1 MGSTVNNAAGTSVVE
16 CRGVQKSY
24 RTGKVVTPAL
34 RGIDL
39 MIPVGSLFMLMGPS
53 GCGKTTLISIIA
65 GILSPDSG
73 DAHVLGT
80 ALNRLDPLQKTSF
93 RGANVGFVFQSYN
106 LIPTLTCTE
115 NVMIPLLLNG
125 VQRANAKRRAQE
137 MLAKLGL
144 TEKIN
149 AFPANLSGGQQQR
162 VAIARALV
170 HEPRLV
176 VCDEP
181 TSALDHQTGA
191 EVMELFA
198 EERAKGER
206 TFIIVTHDSRILPFA
221 DAIGFLDD
229 GRVVEVKSQQ
239 RES

>member
-1 MGSTVNNAAGTSVVE
+1 MIVD
-16 CRGVQKSY
+16 CRGIEKTYAV
-24 RTGKVVTPAL
+24 GKVVTPAL

-39 MIPVGSLFMLMGPS
+39 EVSAGSLFMLMGPS

-65 GILSPDSG
+65 GILSPDAG
-73 DAHVLGT
+73 EIHVLGT
-80 ALNRLDPLQKTSF
+80 SLTALNPLEKTRF
-93 RGANVGFVFQSYN
+93 RGANIGFVFQSFN

-125 VQRANAKRRAQE
+125 TRNSVAKRAAQE
-137 MLAKLGL
+137 MLARLGL
-144 TEKIN
+144 EQKIH
-149 AFPANLSGGQQQR
+149 AFPMNLSGGQQQR

-170 HEPRLV
+170 HGPRLI

-181 TSALDHQTGA
+181 TSALDHQTGS

-198 EERAKGER
+198 QERAKGER
-206 TFIIVTHDSRILPFA
+206 TFIIVTHDNRILPFA

-229 GRVVEVKSQQ
+229 GRVVEVKHQQ
-239 RES
+239 RSDSRQT